1 MANLLYFGKLVEIT
15 RHAQEKIDLPPTL
28 STTDDLRKWI
38 DERLESEGL
47 FLEPTIRIAINNE
60 IVIEPHAINQSDEIA
75 FMPPVGGG

>member
-1 MANLLYFGKLVEIT
+1 MANLLYFGKLVEVT
-15 RHAQEKIDLPPTL
+15 RHAQEKVDLTPTL

-38 DERLESEGL
+38 DERLGSEGL

-60 IVIEPHAINQSDEIA
+60 IVIEPHAIKQSDEIA